1 MITSI
6 TGALTRVLDEEV
18 RLQAGAFEYA
28 VLVPEVV
35 RRQLQT
41 RLGDEVTLHT
51 SHYIEGNQMAARLL
65 PRLIGF
71 LTEAEVEFFDLF
83 CTVDKVGAKKALKAL
98 VLPVHDIAGAIQRQD
113 VKFLTT
119 LPGIGAATAEQM
131 VTTLKKKVANFTHPA
146 AAGPARPAVNAA
158 DGRVIEDAYA
168 ALLNLGHNPVEAR
181 SRLDAALADGHTYPS
196 VEALLTAVYSKRGGG
211 S

>member
-6 TGALTRVLDEEV
+6 TGALTRVLDDEV

-28 VLVPEVV
+28 VLVPEFV

-51 SHYIEGNQMAARLL
+51 SHFLEGNQMSARLV

-71 LTEAEVEFFDLF
+71 LTDAELEFFDLV
-83 CTVDKVGAKKALKAL
+83 CTVDKVGVRKALKAL
-98 VLPVHDIAGAIQRQD
+98 ARPVRDIADAVLRQD
-113 VKFLTT
+113 VKWLTS
-119 LPGIGAATAEQM
+119 LPGVGAATAEQM
-131 VTTLKKKVANFTHPA
+131 VTTLRKKVGKFAQLPEGDGVVGPGRA
-146 AAGPARPAVNAA
+146 AAATAGQ
-158 DGRVIEDAYA
+158 VIEDTYT

-181 SRLDAALADGHTYPS
+181 TRLDAALADGHTYPT
-196 VEALLTAVYSKRGGG
+196 VEALLTAIYGKK
-211 S
+211 

>member
-6 TGALTRVLDEEV
+6 TGALTRVFHEEV

-51 SHYIEGNQMAARLL
+51 SHYLEGNQMAARLL

-71 LTEAEVEFFDLF
+71 LTEAEVEFFELF

-98 VLPVHDIAGAIQRQD
+98 VLPVQDIAGAIQRQD

-131 VTTLKKKVANFTHPA
+131 VTTLKKKVGNFAHA
-146 AAGPARPAVNAA
+146 AAASTTRPVASH

-181 SRLDAALADGHTYPS
+181 SRLDAALADGHTYPT
-196 VEALLTAVYSKRGGG
+196 VEALLTAVYSKR
-211 S
+211 

>member
-51 SHYIEGNQMAARLL
+51 SHYLEGNQMASRLL

-71 LTEAEVEFFDLF
+71 LTETEVEFFELF

-131 VTTLKKKVANFTHPA
+131 VTTLKKKVANFTHPSA
-146 AAGPARPAVNAA
+146 SPSARPAAA
-158 DGRVIEDAYA
+158 HDGHVIEDAYA

-181 SRLDAALADGHTYPS
+181 SRLDAALSDGHTYPT
-196 VEALLTAVYSKRGGG
+196 VEALLTAVYSKRGGA

>member
-18 RLQAGAFEYA
+18 RLQTGAFEYA

-51 SHYIEGNQMAARLL
+51 CHYLEGNQMAARLL

-71 LTEAEVEFFDLF
+71 LTETEVEFFELF

-131 VTTLKKKVANFTHPA
+131 VTTLKKKVANFAHQVASPSARPA
-146 AAGPARPAVNAA
+146 AAP
-158 DGRVIEDAYA
+158 DGRIIEDVYA
-168 ALLNLGHNPVEAR
+168 ALLKVGHNPVEAR
-181 SRLDAALADGHTYPS
+181 SRLDAALADGHTYPT
-196 VEALLTAVYSKRGGG
+196 VEALLTAVYRKGGG
-211 S
+211 AS

>member
-51 SHYIEGNQMAARLL
+51 SHYLEGNQMASRLL

-71 LTEAEVEFFDLF
+71 LTETEVEFFDLF

-131 VTTLKKKVANFTHPA
+131 VTTLKKKVGNFAHQAASPSARPA
-146 AAGPARPAVNAA
+146 AAHE
-158 DGRVIEDAYA
+158 GRVIEDAYA

-196 VEALLTAVYSKRGGG
+196 VEALLTAVYSKRGGAT
-211 S
+211 

>member
-1 MITSI
+1 MITRI
-6 TGALTRVLDEEV
+6 TGLLTRVLEEEV
-18 RLQAGAFEYA
+18 RLQAGAIEYQ
-28 VLVPEVV
+28 VLVPDFV
-35 RRQLQT
+35 RRALQG
-41 RLGDEVTLHT
+41 RIGHEVTLHT
-51 SHYIEGNQMAARLL
+51 SHYVEGNQMAARLV

-71 LTEAEVEFFDLF
+71 LTEAEVEFFELF

-119 LPGIGAATAEQM
+119 LPGVGASTAEQM

-146 AAGPARPAVNAA
+146 AASAARPAAA
-158 DGRVIEDAYA
+158 HDGRVIEDAYA

-181 SRLDAALADGHTYPS
+181 SRLDAALADGHTYPT
-196 VEALLTAVYSKRGGG
+196 VEALLTAVYSKRGGA

>member
-6 TGALTRVLDEEV
+6 TGALTRVLDEDV
-18 RLQAGAFEYA
+18 RLQAGAFEYS

-51 SHYIEGNQMAARLL
+51 SHYLEGNQMAARLL

-71 LTEAEVEFFDLF
+71 LTEAEVEFFELF

-146 AAGPARPAVNAA
+146 TETAARPAATH

-196 VEALLTAVYSKRGGG
+196 VEALLTAVYSKR
-211 S
+211 

>member
-71 LTEAEVEFFDLF
+71 LTEAEVEFFELF

-131 VTTLKKKVANFTHPA
+131 VTTLKKKVGNFAHA
-146 AAGPARPAVNAA
+146 AAASTARPVASH

-181 SRLDAALADGHTYPS
+181 SRIDAALADGHTYPT
-196 VEALLTAVYSKRGGG
+196 VEALLTAVYGKR
-211 S
+211 

>member
-6 TGALTRVLDEEV
+6 TGALTRVLDEDV
-18 RLQAGAFEYA
+18 RLQAGAFEYS

-51 SHYIEGNQMAARLL
+51 SHYLEGNQMAARLL

-71 LTEAEVEFFDLF
+71 LTEAEVEFFELF

-146 AAGPARPAVNAA
+146 AETAARPVATH

-181 SRLDAALADGHTYPS
+181 SRLDAALADGHTYPT
-196 VEALLTAVYSKRGGG
+196 VEALLTAVYSKR
-211 S
+211 

>member
-51 SHYIEGNQMAARLL
+51 SHYVEGNQMAARLV

-71 LTEAEVEFFDLF
+71 LTEAEVEFFELF

-119 LPGIGAATAEQM
+119 LPGIGATTAEQM
-131 VTTLKKKVANFTHPA
+131 VTTLKKKVGQFAQPT
-146 AAGPARPAVNAA
+146 AAGPARPAAA

-181 SRLDAALADGHTYPS
+181 SRLDAALADGHSYPT
-196 VEALLTAVYSKRGGG
+196 VEALLTAVYSKR
-211 S
+211 